1 MKELKGMGVALV
13 TPFDAK
19 GNIDFPALGKLI
31 NYQIEN
37 GCDYLVV
44 LGTTG
49 ESATLSSEEKK
60 KVLEF
65 AIQTNAGRLPLVYG
79 IGGNNTMAVCE
90 QLRSMDVKG
99 VDAILSVSPY
109 YNKPTQEGIYQHYKA
124 VSEASKLPIIVYNVP
139 GRTSSN
145 LTAAT
150 TLRLAKEFG
159 NIVAVKE
166 ASGNLEQVMT
176 IIQNRPKDF
185 LVISGDDAITLPM
198 IAAGGDGVIS
208 VVGNAFP
215 KEFSLMVSY
224 ALNNELEQ
232 ARNYHYKVY
241 DIIELLFCEGNPGGI
256 KEACAEVGLM
266 ETNLRLP
273 LVNVSSSTASKI
285 RELTQRIFRN

>member
-13 TPFDAK
+13 TPFD
-19 GNIDFPALGKLI
+19 GNGNVDFDGLGKLI

-37 GCDYLVV
+37 GCNYLVV
-44 LGTTG
+44 MGTTG
-49 ESATLSSEEKK
+49 ESATLNAQEKK
-60 KVLEF
+60 EVLDF
-65 AIQTNAGRLPLVYG
+65 AIKTNNGKLPIVYG
-79 IGGNNTMAVCE
+79 VGGNNTMAVCE
-90 QLRSMDVKG
+90 QLRSMDTTG
-99 VDAILSVSPY
+99 IDAILSVSPY

-124 VSEASKLPIIVYNVP
+124 VSEASRLPIIVYNVP

-150 TLRLAKEFG
+150 TLRLANDFG

-215 KEFSLMVSY
+215 KDFSLMVSY
-224 ALNNELEQ
+224 ALNNEIEK
-232 ARNYHYKVY
+232 ARTYHYKVY
-241 DIIELLFCEGNPGGI
+241 DIIDLLFCEGNPGGI
-256 KEACAEVGLM
+256 KEACAEIGLM
-266 ETNLRLP
+266 SNNLRLP
-273 LVNVSSSTASKI
+273 LVNVSSSTANKI
-285 RELTQRIFRN
+285 KELTRGIFRN